1 MLESNRAKEHGMS
14 AANINR
20 VTITG
25 NLTKDPDLRAVG
37 ESGIEVC
44 EMRVAVNARRKKGDE
59 WIDVPNYFDVV
70 VWGKRGKLC
79 DDFLAK
85 GSGVAVDGRLE
96 WREWKGQDEKNHQAI
111 QIVADNI
118 QFIGPRRERAAA
130 KEGEG
135 SQSTESSGPSQ
146 SDVPADSSGFEQGVP
161 AGVGATSSSDDDIP
175 F

>member
-1 MLESNRAKEHGMS
+1 MS

-37 ESGIEVC
+37 ESGVEVC

-79 DDFLAK
+79 DDFLAR

-96 WREWKGQDEKNHQAI
+96 WREWKGQDDKNHQAI

-118 QFIGPRRERAAA
+118 QFIGPRRERAVA
-130 KEGEG
+130 KGSEE
-135 SQSTESSGPSQ
+135 SQSSDSPATAPK

-161 AGVGATSSSDDDIP
+161 AGVGASASSDDDIP

>member
-1 MLESNRAKEHGMS
+1 MS

-25 NLTKDPDLRAVG
+25 NLTKDPELRAVG

-44 EMRVAVNARRKKGDE
+44 DLRVAVNARRKKGDE

-70 VWGKRGKLC
+70 IWGKRGKLC
-79 DDFLAK
+79 DDFLAR

-96 WREWKGQDEKNHQAI
+96 WREWKGADEKNRQAI

-118 QFIGPRRERAAA
+118 QFIGPRRERAEKKADVDSQ
-130 KEGEG
+130 G
-135 SQSTESSGPSQ
+135 SDSNGTASP
-146 SDVPADSSGFEQGVP
+146 SDVPADSSGFENPVP
-161 AGVGATSSSDDDIP
+161 VAAAASSDDDIP